1 MLCRRGLLKLISA
14 QNYTIE
20 ELTEAYN
27 QTRQDY
33 IVPMP
38 MTPARLKEYVQT
50 YDVDLAS
57 SCVVIDEEEPELIV
71 GLGMLGVRDNRTWIT
86 RVGVLPF
93 TRKLGAGGAIIS
105 KLIDTSKELGQ
116 RYTWLEVIAG
126 NEPAY
131 RLFLRNHFR
140 QTREL
145 AVLRRPPG
153 TKIENENE
161 LQRPK
166 QVTELSIDD
175 AISNL
180 FFEDGLPNWLNQP
193 ETLHNVSKLEVMELL
208 FENGWCGRVFYE
220 PTALQLKRVIV
231 QVMGGPRQT
240 VSALVLAWLHSKYP
254 MHDAVCEN
262 FEVNDLLIQGYLRV
276 GYFESFHRV
285 EMVRDNTVDE

>member
-1 MLCRRGLLKLISA
+1 
-14 QNYTIE
+14 
-20 ELTEAYN
+20 
-27 QTRQDY
+27 
-33 IVPMP
+33 
-38 MTPARLKEYVQT
+38 MTPARLNEYVET
-50 YDVDLAS
+50 YDVDLTA
-57 SCVVIDEEEPELIV
+57 SCVVIDGDEPELIM

-93 TRKLGAGGAIIS
+93 TRKLGAGGAIITQ
-105 KLIDTSKELGQ
+105 LIETSKQIGH

-131 RLFLRNHFR
+131 RLFMRNHFV

-153 TKIENENE
+153 TKINNESE
-161 LQRPK
+161 LQRPS
-166 QVTELSIDD
+166 QVHEIDVNS
-175 AISNL
+175 AISHL

-193 ETLHNVSKLEVMELL
+193 ETLHNVVKLEVVELG
-208 FENGWCGRVFYE
+208 FKRGWCGRVFYE

-231 QVMGGPRQT
+231 QVMHGPSEE

-262 FEVNDLLIQGYLRV
+262 FEVNDPLIQGYLRV
-276 GYFESFHRV
+276 GYFESFHRI
-285 EMVRDNTVDE
+285 EMVRDNTVDSAN